1 VTGTHRRPRASVRS
15 VGVVGILCLGVAA
28 PSDAPGQTIPST
40 EMVQPP
46 SLPTRQNDLVRI
58 VDRAGERI
66 IEYVIGPVE
75 LDSGMSAL
83 RTPIQM
89 AEMPIAGWFH
99 GFDISMK
106 DPDGNRIPIET
117 LQNVNF
123 IDPDQRELF
132 SPVARRVMAAGNETS
147 HQMLPTMI
155 GYPVQPG
162 DRFLIT
168 AVFGNPTG
176 ADIPAAYLH
185 VEFNYSLEGENLIEP
200 RNVYPF
206 HLDVM
211 GFVGE
216 KDFVVPPGR
225 SKRAW
230 QGSPAVEGRI
240 LGLGGHTGD
249 FATRLRLINVTSG
262 AVLWDV
268 APVLD
273 EDGQLV
279 SIPRNEMWWSLGT
292 RIFTDQLYRIE
303 VEYDNPLDVPAPGG
317 GLGEIGGV
325 ILVARGIAWPRLERT
340 DPSYAADLESTI
352 NASRRTDPDHQAP

>member
-1 VTGTHRRPRASVRS
+1 MTGTHRKVIVRF
-15 VGVVGILCLGVAA
+15 VRVAGILCLGVAA

-46 SLPTRQNDLVRI
+46 SLPARQNDLVRV

-66 IEYVIGPVE
+66 IEFVIGPVA
-75 LDSGMSAL
+75 LDSGMSPL

-89 AEMPIAGWFH
+89 AEVPIAGWFH
-99 GFDISMK
+99 GFDVSMK
-106 DPDGNRIPIET
+106 DAEGNRLPIET
-117 LQNVNF
+117 LRHVNF

-132 SPVARRVMAAGNETS
+132 SPVARRVMAAATETS
-147 HQMLPTMI
+147 RQILPTLI

-162 DRFLIT
+162 DRYLIT
-168 AVFGNPTG
+168 AVFANPTG
-176 ADIPAAYLH
+176 PKIPAGYLH
-185 VEFNYSLEGENLIEP
+185 VEFNYSLEGEKLIEP

-206 HLDVM
+206 QLDVM

-240 LGLGGHTGD
+240 LGIGGHTGD
-249 FATRLRLINVTSG
+249 YATRLRLVNVTSG
-262 AVLWDV
+262 AVLWDIS
-268 APVLD
+268 PILD
-273 EDGQLV
+273 DEGRLRE
-279 SIPRNEMWWSLGT
+279 IPRSEMWRSLGT
-292 RIFTDQLYRIE
+292 RIFTDQVYRIE
-303 VEYDNPLDVPAPGG
+303 VEYDNPLDMPAPGG
-317 GLGEIGGV
+317 GMGQIGGV
-325 ILVARGIAWPRLERT
+325 ILVAKGIAWPHLEPT
-340 DPSYAADLESTI
+340 NPSYAADLESTI